1 MHSEPYKEE
10 QPYGCIFLAIHLEV
24 KKVCLSQHSARRPIN
39 HVSIEM
45 NVWYVVV
52 LGGWAL
58 GNKRLLHFVR
68 YVGLNYF
75 VCTTAVDKANI
86 HLGSSNA
93 VAKLRWEYSVVR
105 HQTNV
110 HARPLSASLHVC
122 SAQQVNAWRKDI
134 TDNISLQATESSLL
148 DPDHSYDDI
157 VRMTWC
163 LWLAITGLKHTVV
176 GIGAG

>member
-110 HARPLSASLHVC
+110 HARPLSASLHVLMFSSTSQC
-122 SAQQVNAWRKDI
+122 LTKGHHRQRFITSHRIFVIGSGPLVWRHC
-134 TDNISLQATESSLL
+134 A
-148 DPDHSYDDI
+148 YDM
-157 VRMTWC
+157 VF
-163 LWLAITGLKHTVV
+163 V
-176 GIGAG
+176 IGHNRFKA